1 MGVRVLRMP
10 LTLVAWQSNQESRA
24 LDVRNWGGGCMSIDL
39 RVSMALGHSTLV
51 QSGTGRGGNRA
62 GVASESRIGTWS
74 EPVDSHGVLYPA
86 MKGVREADEN
96 ARSRTE
102 GLPVPDRGNL
112 V

>member
-1 MGVRVLRMP
+1 M
-10 LTLVAWQSNQESRA
+10 
-24 LDVRNWGGGCMSIDL
+24 DVRKGGGGCMSISL
-39 RVSMALGHSTLV
+39 SASMALGHSTLV

-62 GVASESRIGTWS
+62 GVARESRIGTWS
-74 EPVDSHGVLYPA
+74 EPVDSYGVPQPA

-102 GLPVPDRGNL
+102 GLPAPDRGNL